1 MSEEQFNPWTLP
13 RPEIREDERDY
24 TDARHPGLKVRI
36 RFRELNP
43 FTEGQ
48 ALRLYGEY
56 YERFIKPKSTGN
68 GKEPTPQ
75 LLPTPTPVLLNEL
88 ILDDLV
94 LLQAMHVPQ
103 EGQKK
108 YGLMEWSGFAVNMP
122 TAYREMVRTCKEL
135 NREPEQDS
143 GNVQTPENTASG
155 ESSNPLSSTTTLIPN
170 GCSTSVDA
178 SGASHE
184 HSEESPSG
192 SESPLGNA
200 ERTQEL
206 SIPASSGTTS
216 G

>member
-13 RPEIREDERDY
+13 RPEIREDEREY
-24 TDARHPGLKVRI
+24 TDPRHPDVTVRL

-43 FTEGQ
+43 FSEGQ

-56 YERFIKPKSTGN
+56 YERYVKPKSTGN

-94 LLQAMHVPQ
+94 LLQAMHVPK

-143 GNVQTPENTASG
+143 GNAETPENTASG

-170 GCSTSVDA
+170 GCSTSADA
-178 SGASHE
+178 SGASPE
-184 HSEESPSG
+184 HSEESQSG

-200 ERTQEL
+200 ERIPEP
-206 SIPASSGTTS
+206 SIPASSATTS
-216 G
+216 A

>member
-24 TDARHPGLKVRI
+24 TDSRHPGLKVRI

-56 YERFIKPKSTGN
+56 YERYVKPKSTGN

-94 LLQAMHVPQ
+94 LLQAMHVPL

-108 YGLMEWSGFAVNMP
+108 YGLIEWSGFAVNMP

-155 ESSNPLSSTTTLIPN
+155 ESSNPLSSTTTLTPN
-170 GCSTSVDA
+170 GCSTSADA
-178 SGASHE
+178 SEASHE
-184 HSEESPSG
+184 HSGESQSG
-192 SESPLGNA
+192 SESPLENA
-200 ERTQEL
+200 VRIPGL
-206 SIPASSGTTS
+206 SIPDSSATTS

>member
-1 MSEEQFNPWTLP
+1 MSELFNPWSLP
-13 RPEIREDERDY
+13 RPEIREDEREY
-24 TDARHPGLKVRI
+24 TDPRHPDVAVRL

-43 FTEGQ
+43 FSEGQ

-56 YERFIKPKSTGN
+56 YEKFIKPKSTGN

-75 LLPTPTPVLLNEL
+75 LLPTPVPVLLNEL

-94 LLQAMHVPQ
+94 LLQAMHVPAA
-103 EGQKK
+103 GQKK
-108 YGLMEWSGFAVNMP
+108 YGLIEWSGFAVNMP
-122 TAYREMVRTCKEL
+122 AAYREMVRVCKEL

-155 ESSNPLSSTTTLIPN
+155 ESSNPLSSTTIHTPN
-170 GCSTSVDA
+170 GCSTSADA
-178 SGASHE
+178 SGASRE
-184 HSEESPSG
+184 HSEESQSG
-192 SESPLGNA
+192 SESPMGNA

-206 SIPASSGTTS
+206 SIPASSATTN